1 TLNKAVLEMLGY
13 KVTATTSSAEALAKI
28 RPHADEFDLVVTD
41 QTMPDLS
48 GVELA
53 KAILQIKP
61 DMPII
66 LCSGYSSVVTEKEAL
81 DNGIKKYAM
90 KPMNITT
97 LAQIVREV
105 LDENGKAA

>member
-1 TLNKAVLEMLGY
+1 
-13 KVTATTSSAEALAKI
+13 
-28 RPHADEFDLVVTD
+28 
-41 QTMPDLS
+41 MPDLS

-81 DNGIKKYAM
+81 AHGIKKYAM
-90 KPMNITT
+90 KPMNITI
-97 LAQIVREV
+97 LAQIVRDV